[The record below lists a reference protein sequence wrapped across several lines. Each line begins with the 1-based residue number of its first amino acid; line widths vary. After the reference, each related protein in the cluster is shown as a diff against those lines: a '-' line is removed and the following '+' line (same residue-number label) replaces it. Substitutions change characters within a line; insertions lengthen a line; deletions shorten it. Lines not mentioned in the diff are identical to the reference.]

1 MKDTVKRIFP
11 LNIQFFAEPG
21 DGGEP
26 APNPNPDDTGGGKGI
41 MIPKHRFDEVSQRA
55 QQSEAEIAELKAK
68 LAEAEKAG
76 ARVSELEKK
85 IEEIEKG
92 YKDKE
97 ALVNKTN
104 VIKKL
109 VGDRVVDFEVFLSL
123 LDLDKIEITKEGKTK
138 GLQVQVSQL
147 QKEKS
152 YLFKPARKT
161 VEAGAKGKGQP
172 EKSFAQKLAEKKKKQ
187 MATTKSKTY
196 FK

>member
-11 LNIQFFAEPG
+11 LNIQFFAEPR

-26 APNPNPDDTGGGKGI
+26 APNSNPDDTGGGKEI

-55 QQSEAEIAELKAK
+55 RQSETEIAELKAK

-109 VGDRVVDFEVFLSL
+109 VGDRVVDFGVFLSL

-161 VEAGAKGKGQP
+161 VEVGAKGKGQP

-187 MATTKSKTY
+187 MTTTKSKTY